1 MKNKLV
7 NKAFVLVATAMATSL
22 LSAEDLLLNGDHTV
36 TVGAG
41 STQTISDK
49 VTGPGRIILLGGG
62 TLVLSNSANDFTGGV
77 IVSNGVLRAD
87 ASGAFGTGPIS
98 LEGTAQIRTV
108 QFNATKGVFPNSI
121 TLKDK
126 TSSSTYPAV
135 HAMQPT
141 TLNGDIVMDPAL
153 AAQSNSNS
161 LYLSIDKSMLEG
173 DTYTAMMDVKGEC
186 NVGNGMLILAGG
198 SDDNVHVAYYRL
210 YGKITAGRCT
220 AGNNVNRKGA
230 VYLYNSDNS
239 IVELRIET
247 FNLHCGAENVFYGAT
262 VQFNY
267 NWQWGGNRSQGR
279 LYCDGYNQTA
289 RYFHSGTS
297 VAVNPNISRNDN
309 DATVASDNLSLN
321 RSAVI
326 TFIGKSNANSY
337 PNAYTR
343 LIGNLSVVVDKLPD
357 ALETHQRFCY
367 FENTMTG
374 DLTVKGGNLELK
386 AGVTFPNV
394 KNVNISGGR
403 LYMQGVTNALPSL
416 AKMTVSGGS
425 FKCDANCV
433 NPVSNGLADMVLS
446 GEGQLNFGNGITN
459 TVRKLFV
466 NGEYMPAGVY
476 TKANLPAMEPSGDTG
491 ALVVLR
497 GRAGA
502 FLVVR

>member
-1 MKNKLV
+1 MNKPF
-7 NKAFVLVATAMATSL
+7 AFALFAMAASL

-87 ASGAFGTGPIS
+87 ASGAFGTGPIT
-98 LEGTAQIRTV
+98 LEGEADCRTV

-153 AAQSNSNS
+153 AAESNSNS

-173 DTYTAMMDVKGEC
+173 DTFTAMMDVKGEC

-289 RYFHSGTS
+289 RYFHSGTT
-297 VAVNPNISRNDN
+297 VGINHNISRNDN

-326 TFIGKSNANSY
+326 TLIGKSNATSY

-357 ALETHQRFCY
+357 ALDTYQRFCY

-394 KNVNISGGR
+394 KNVNVSGGTF
-403 LYMQGVTNALPSL
+403 YMQTVTNALPSL
-416 AKMTVSGGS
+416 AKMTVSGGT
-425 FKCDANCV
+425 FQCDANCV
-433 NPVSNGLADMVLS
+433 NPISYGLADMHLS
-446 GEGQLNFGNGITN
+446 GEGKLKFGNGITN
-459 TVRKLFV
+459 TVRKLYV
-466 NGEYMPAGVY
+466 NGEYMPAGTY

-491 ALVVLR
+491 ALVALR

-502 FLVVR
+502 FMIVR